1 MKFPQIVATVLE
13 RALNATLAMDPDSVQ
28 LLAKLEG
35 RVVEMNIES
44 LDGRFYLL
52 PHRDRVSIVV
62 DHDQSPDIVIEGEL
76 LSYARGAIASVMDT
90 PNPDQLLQISGDTHL
105 VAVMRDFLRSVQPDF
120 EEQLSSLIGDIPARH
135 VGNQVR
141 SFAEWAEQVGQSIAV
156 NTGEYLTE
164 EKQLLAVK
172 SRIDRFLTAANQL
185 QIATEELARRVDTLE
200 KVKRKV
206 DNGRR

>member
-1 MKFPQIVATVLE
+1 MEFPQIIATVLE
-13 RALNATLAMDPDSVQ
+13 RSLNATLAMNPGSEQ
-28 LLAKLEG
+28 LLAKLKD
-35 RVVEMNIES
+35 RVIAINIES

-90 PNPDQLLQISGDTHL
+90 PNPDQLLQISGDTQL
-105 VAVMRDFLRSVQPDF
+105 VAVMRDFLRSLQPDF

>member
-1 MKFPQIVATVLE
+1 MEFPQIMATVLE
-13 RALNATLAMDPDSVQ
+13 RTLNATLAVDPGSAR

-62 DHDQSPDIVIEGEL
+62 DHDQSPDIVIEGGL
-76 LSYARGAIASVMDT
+76 LAYVRGAAASVMGS
-90 PNPDQLLQISGDTHL
+90 PNPDQLLEISGDAHL
-105 VAVMRDFLRSVQPDF
+105 VEVMRQFLRSLQPDF

-135 VGNQVR
+135 AGNQIR
-141 SFAEWAEQVGQSIAV
+141 SFVEWADQVGQSIAV

-164 EKQLLAVK
+164 EKQLLVVR
-172 SRIDRFLTAANQL
+172 SRIDRFLITVNQL
-185 QIATEELARRVDTLE
+185 RNDTEQLARRLDTLE
-200 KVKRKV
+200 KVERK
-206 DNGRR
+206 GG